1 MRISFSQAKQKLI
14 YTMNHTK
21 FSNYGLLKLF
31 LKNLTTD
38 LVKAKNYSVP
48 TKMNTAIFWTV
59 QQNTMANLCGSLH

>member
-1 MRISFSQAKQKLI
+1 MD
-14 YTMNHTK
+14 HTK

-31 LKNLTTD
+31 LKNLTTG

-59 QQNTMANLCGSLH
+59 QQNTMDNLCGSLH